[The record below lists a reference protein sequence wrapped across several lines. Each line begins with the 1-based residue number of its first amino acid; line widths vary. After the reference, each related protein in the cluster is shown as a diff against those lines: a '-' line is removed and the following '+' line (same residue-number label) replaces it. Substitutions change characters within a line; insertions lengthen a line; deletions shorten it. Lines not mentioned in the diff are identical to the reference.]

1 MKKVILAEGDSWTAG
16 DIINPDLEVKLHG
29 FVNHPSNDEYR
40 LPKVWP
46 AKLDEY
52 FHARIIN
59 NAVAGSSNDG
69 IVRRTIDKV
78 LKLLKTISSDRILVI
93 VGFSSPE
100 RKDFYYKKDSTS
112 AWDTVY
118 PLDIEADHLS
128 PDRKIFY
135 KEYGKIYWNKEEYLT
150 RYIQSVI
157 LLHGFLESKNI
168 EHIFF
173 DAFYEMKEFGLKH
186 SYSLNSEINRLNST
200 LGEFKIKSLD
210 LYNSIEEYKR
220 IHKKVYINTSFK
232 SFIKHNNYEIE
243 GYHPNEESHQAWA
256 KYIRDHY
263 YSKHIFSVKDNVN
276 SATLHAP
283 TEEQLALYKDIPEI
297 NEIDNRGYPMCR
309 PLFSTSDM
317 HYTLNIREKKAED
330 LAPDENFIY
339 PTILHHDNVLAFKHL
354 NLIPDYVLDAVQ
366 SHRCKLIFDNSLEG
380 NNVRQVIPALYN
392 SVKKLE
398 LPAQQIYYI
407 TNNLYAEHQHKEYI
421 KQHYV
426 TNRINVI
433 SFMYNVS
440 DIKRLIYSPGIVEG
454 GRLPE
459 KVDVQKLIKFKS
471 NNLNNIKHFLKVNR
485 TGRPERNIFMLFIN
499 KHNLYKEFKISFPE
513 YGPENCYDLFPEL
526 SSEDNI
532 KELTEKIP
540 FDIDSTDTDNHGNPG
555 IGKGKFDA
563 DLPFQIKHYDET
575 FISLVMCAFPFDDAC
590 HLHSSTFNP
599 IYCGHPIIQ
608 FGPKGSLA
616 ELRKRGFKTFGR
628 WWNEDYDTIEEG
640 WDRLKA
646 IFNLVLEL
654 SKKSPTEMLEMYKDM
669 EETLQYNSDLI
680 YSYNVHNELTNRI
693 ISNAI

>member
-1 MKKVILAEGDSWTAG
+1 
-16 DIINPDLEVKLHG
+16 
-29 FVNHPSNDEYR
+29 
-40 LPKVWP
+40 
-46 AKLDEY
+46 
-52 FHARIIN
+52 
-59 NAVAGSSNDG
+59 
-69 IVRRTIDKV
+69 
-78 LKLLKTISSDRILVI
+78 
-93 VGFSSPE
+93 
-100 RKDFYYKKDSTS
+100 
-112 AWDTVY
+112 
-118 PLDIEADHLS
+118 
-128 PDRKIFY
+128 
-135 KEYGKIYWNKEEYLT
+135 
-150 RYIQSVI
+150 
-157 LLHGFLESKNI
+157 
-168 EHIFF
+168 
-173 DAFYEMKEFGLKH
+173 
-186 SYSLNSEINRLNST
+186 
-200 LGEFKIKSLD
+200 
-210 LYNSIEEYKR
+210 
-220 IHKKVYINTSFK
+220 
-232 SFIKHNNYEIE
+232 
-243 GYHPNEESHQAWA
+243 
-256 KYIRDHY
+256 
-263 YSKHIFSVKDNVN
+263 
-276 SATLHAP
+276 
-283 TEEQLALYKDIPEI
+283 
-297 NEIDNRGYPMCR
+297 
-309 PLFSTSDM
+309 
-317 HYTLNIREKKAED
+317 
-330 LAPDENFIY
+330 
-339 PTILHHDNVLAFKHL
+339 
-354 NLIPDYVLDAVQ
+354 
-366 SHRCKLIFDNSLEG
+366 
-380 NNVRQVIPALYN
+380 
-392 SVKKLE
+392 
-398 LPAQQIYYI
+398 
-407 TNNLYAEHQHKEYI
+407 
-421 KQHYV
+421 
-426 TNRINVI
+426 
-433 SFMYNVS
+433 MYNVS